1 MVERDAESRVHGTRV
16 ARELVV
22 WALGALAE
30 GLGICAV
37 ARVFEV
43 APNTVLQW
51 LVEAADHLTVFSQYF
66 LHDVWVTP
74 VQLDDLLAMLRAVK
88 AGEVRAGAAI
98 QRLSRAPH
106 GVWAAIDPVS
116 KLVLTIDVGD
126 RTLART
132 QRVVHPVVQVLA
144 PGGVP
149 RFLTAGVNAYR
160 TALLAHFGHGVQ
172 LPRRQAAGPAP
183 KSRWMPLPA
192 LLYAQVVTPYR
203 RRRMVR
209 VRHRV
214 VFGTLAGVKHV
225 LAAHGGQINTA
236 CIERVNLTIRPHV
249 AAIGRRIVTLCNG
262 DAG

>member
-22 WALGALAE
+22 WALGSLAE

-116 KLVLTIDVGD
+116 KLVLTIDVRD

-132 QRVVHPVVQVLA
+132 QRSIRLCRCWHRAVCRGFSPL
-144 PGGVP
+144 GST
-149 RFLTAGVNAYR
+149 RI
-160 TALLAHFGHGVQ
+160 ALHYWPISATGCSCHAAR
-172 LPRRQAAGPAP
+172 PQA
-183 KSRWMPLPA
+183 PLPSPA
-192 LLYAQVVTPYR
+192 GCRCPR
-203 RRRMVR
+203 CSMRKWS
-209 VRHRV
+209 HRS
-214 VFGTLAGVKHV
+214 GADTWSAC
-225 LAAHGGQINTA
+225 ATA
-236 CIERVNLTIRPHV
+236 WCSAP
-249 AAIGRRIVTLCNG
+249 
-262 DAG
+262 